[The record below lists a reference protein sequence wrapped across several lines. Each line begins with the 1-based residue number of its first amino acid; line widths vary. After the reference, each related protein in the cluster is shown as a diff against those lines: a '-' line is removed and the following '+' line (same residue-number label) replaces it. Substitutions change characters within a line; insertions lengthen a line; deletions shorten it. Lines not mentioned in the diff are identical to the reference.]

1 MVMSLLWGMLGGYAQ
16 EFTLLSSG
24 FATGEQIPKIHTCD
38 GEDQSPALS
47 WKHPPKNTKSF
58 VLIVDD
64 PDAPDP
70 KSPKM
75 TWVHWV
81 LYNIPSDISSLAAG
95 VQGLPK
101 GTQEGYNDWKKT
113 GYKGPCPPIG
123 RHRYMHK
130 IYALDTLLSLNKKA
144 TKAEV
149 EKQMK
154 GHILSHVTLIG
165 TYPAKKK

>member
-1 MVMSLLWGMLGGYAQ
+1 MVIGFIWLTLVGYAQ
-16 EFTLLSSG
+16 EFTLLSSS
-24 FATGEQIPKIHTCD
+24 FESGEQIPTIHTCN
-38 GEDQSPALS
+38 GADQSPALS
-47 WKHPPKNTKSF
+47 WKHAPASTKSF
-58 VLIVDD
+58 VLIIDD

-70 KSPKM
+70 KAPKM

-81 LYNIPSDISSLAAG
+81 LYNIPADVSSLPEG
-95 VQGLPK
+95 TKKLPK

-130 IYALDTLLSLNKKA
+130 IYALDTLLSLTKRA

-149 EKQMK
+149 ENQMK
-154 GHILSHVTLIG
+154 GHILSHVTLMG
-165 TYPAKKK
+165 TYPSQKK